1 LKCASYCPHNQFRFD
16 WDENNNLQR
25 VLACNAEPE
34 KGLREIGRTPM
45 DDRDTEFECCIPLQ
59 LLQKTVLTALRK
71 AQALLSFAENECHRL
86 IGQPGALEK
95 LKLKFSKAPE
105 SRTDWIGKYIEQCR
119 KDGVWK

>member
-71 AQALLSFAENECHRL
+71 AQDDERSALLVLEDIALAMDEESAEAEQATEQTEE
-86 IGQPGALEK
+86 QPAEV
-95 LKLKFSKAPE
+95 SPA
-105 SRTDWIGKYIEQCR
+105 SRE
-119 KDGVWK
+119 VA